1 MGGSLAQM
9 GMAKETT
16 FGTPVA
22 VTKFFEFSK
31 ESITGSYDRVQADA
45 LSASLF
51 DRADRFAVA
60 PKGAAGDV
68 TIEVLSKG
76 FGDWLLF
83 MLGQVETGDAVE
95 TVVYTHTATPGNLS
109 GKSFTLQIGRPRS
122 DDTIVPWTYGGGK
135 ITKWELSN
143 SVDQTLQMQL
153 SMDFANEANPA
164 SPSGAFALQSA
175 TQVSGAEVY
184 TWQKG
189 VLNIGGTP
197 VDVTDVSVSCDNGL
211 KVDRYFIRGNTAKK
225 EQIQDSKRKIEASF
239 KCDYDSDTLWRMV
252 SSANAAGAMTTLEAT
267 WTGLNVIGTD
277 MYPSITV
284 TVPALRFDEGAPVV
298 DGPSMLD
305 QSFSMTGYDNGTD
318 APITVAYTSLDAT
331 VLGDA

>member
-9 GMAKETT
+9 GMDKEVT

-51 DRADRFAVA
+51 DRSDRFAVA

-76 FGDWLLF
+76 FADWLGF
-83 MLGQVETGDAVE
+83 MLGDISVGAVQE
-95 TVVYTHTATPGNLS
+95 TVVYTHTATPGNLA
-109 GKSFTLQIGRPRS
+109 GKSFTVQVGRPRA
-122 DDTIVPWTYGGGK
+122 DDTIVPWTYSGGK

-153 SMDFANEANPA
+153 SMDFASEANPT
-164 SPSGAFALQSA
+164 SPTGATALQPA
-175 TQVSGAEVY
+175 TLVSGAEVF

-189 VLNIGGTP
+189 TLNIGGTA

-211 KVDRYFIRGNTAKK
+211 KTDRYYIRGNTNKK
-225 EQIQDSKRKIEASF
+225 EQLQDSKRKIEASF
-239 KCDYDSDTLWRMV
+239 KCDYESDDLWRLV
-252 SSANAAGAMTTLEAT
+252 SSATAAGAMTSLTAT
-267 WTGLNVIGTD
+267 WEGLVLAGTTL
-277 MYPSITV
+277 YPSITV
-284 TVPALRFDEGAPVV
+284 SIPALRFDEGAPVV
-298 DGPSMLD
+298 DGPSMLSE
-305 QSFSMTGYDNGTD
+305 SFSMTGYDNGTD
-318 APITVAYTSLDAT
+318 APITVEYTSTDAT
-331 VLGDA
+331 ALLEA